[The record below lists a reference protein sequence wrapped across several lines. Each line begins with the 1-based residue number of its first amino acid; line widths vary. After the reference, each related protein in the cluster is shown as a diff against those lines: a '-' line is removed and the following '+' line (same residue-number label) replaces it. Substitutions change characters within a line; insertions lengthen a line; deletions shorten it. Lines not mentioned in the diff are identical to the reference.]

1 MLTRLKQQVQE
12 SLTGQ
17 AKVAHK
23 IGLTPNGITVI
34 GIVLA
39 ALSAIAYWTWHVQ
52 TLSLVVA
59 AILLLLSGYC
69 DALDGVVARIYQQTT
84 VFGGFLD
91 SVLDRYADAIVFS
104 SIILS
109 GLCDPAW
116 GLIALVGA
124 LLVSYTRARAEAAGT
139 KMESIGIAERP
150 ERIIILVVVTLIA
163 AFWQTTLVMNWGI
176 IVLAVLTNVTVL
188 QRGISFYSEIKK
200 KGNP

>member
-91 SVLDRYADAIVFS
+91 SVFDRYADAIVFS